1 MRIKGQGSS
10 SGGFGQSA
18 RDGSQRRRDN
28 FRRTHRAGQ
37 RVRGRILEWRGQDLA
52 WVEIDGHGL
61 MAQVTRNSA
70 LGLERSFLIVS
81 LDPEIVLRELTGQQ
95 GRFDIHV

>member
-1 MRIKGQGSS
+1 MRIKGQGAS
-10 SGGFGQSA
+10 SGGFGQSS
-18 RDGSQRRRDN
+18 RDNSRRREN
-28 FRRTHRAGQ
+28 FRRSHRAGQ

-61 MAQVTRNSA
+61 LAQVARNST
-70 LGLERSFLIVS
+70 LGLERRFLIVS
-81 LDPEIVLRELTGQQ
+81 LEPEIVLRELTMQE